1 MPLPYGAWIKR
12 AARWLYV
19 TTTNLSVTRKT
30 LMPWTFRSL
39 VLGGSFVWSA
49 LCICILFALYSVSGG
64 RRYFIHILDISDIC
78 DMCYIVMCVSAPH
91 VQVLCCVRV
100 LY

>member
-30 LMPWTFRSL
+30 LMPWTVVSL
-39 VLGGSFVWSA
+39 LIGGSIVWST
-49 LCICILFALYSVSGG
+49 LCNCIFFAFFAGG
-64 RRYFIHILDISDIC
+64 RRLIYAHTGYMDIYVFI
-78 DMCYIVMCVSAPH
+78 
-91 VQVLCCVRV
+91 VLP
-100 LY
+100 